1 MQPLVAKQPFLGC
14 GCFGPSFVGKAYA
27 FLSLILQLLCLVGSF
42 LDEGLGILQA
52 VLVPFQ
58 FQKLLELLRLHLHFF
73 HHSLI
78 ILSGGFGESASLLGR
93 AHSFFH
99 VGNGQDAPFFRF
111 LCFYQALVPSSFF
124 IFILVLFF
132 LFFIFTIGQG
142 QQSLAIAPGLATFAS
157 SFVAFAGGTFPSSLA
172 AMPNVIQQVVLSK
185 YLKGGIS

>member
-1 MQPLVAKQPFLGC
+1 MQPLVAKKSFLGC
-14 GCFGPSFVGKAYA
+14 GCFGPSFVGKANA

-52 VLVPFQ
+52 VLAPFQ

-78 ILSGGFGESASLLGR
+78 ILSGGFGEPASLLGR

-132 LFFIFTIGQG
+132 FSSSSPLVKASNPWPLPLALPPLPAPLLPLLGELFP
-142 QQSLAIAPGLATFAS
+142 APLL
-157 SFVAFAGGTFPSSLA
+157 PC
-172 AMPNVIQQVVLSK
+172 
-185 YLKGGIS
+185 